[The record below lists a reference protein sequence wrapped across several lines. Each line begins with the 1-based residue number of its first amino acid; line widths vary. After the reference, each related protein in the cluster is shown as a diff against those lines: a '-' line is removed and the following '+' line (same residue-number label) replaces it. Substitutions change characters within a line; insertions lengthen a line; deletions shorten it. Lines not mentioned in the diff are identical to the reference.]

1 MTEDVLRRLEAGVM
15 ESGELLR
22 AQRARLRSA
31 NATRSMVEL
40 ELVEG
45 KHREVRRLFESQG
58 FPVLSLT
65 RTQIGPIKLG
75 ELPLGKY
82 RVLAASEVRAL
93 TMAANATPER
103 ARADAGAVLNAMR
116 TDSDEGGRR

>member
-1 MTEDVLRRLEAGVM
+1 
-15 ESGELLR
+15 
-22 AQRARLRSA
+22 
-31 NATRSMVEL
+31 
-40 ELVEG
+40 
-45 KHREVRRLFESQG
+45 VRRLFESQG

-103 ARADAGAVLNAMR
+103 ARADADAVVNAMR
-116 TDSDEGGRR
+116 TGSDEGGRR